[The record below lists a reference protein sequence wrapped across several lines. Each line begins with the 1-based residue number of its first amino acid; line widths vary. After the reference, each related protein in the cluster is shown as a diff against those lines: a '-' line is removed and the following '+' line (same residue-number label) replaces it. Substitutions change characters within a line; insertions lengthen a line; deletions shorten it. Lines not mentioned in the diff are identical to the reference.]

1 MADRSGSTGSLP
13 GRSGR
18 RDAGTVLFVCR
29 HGAAKSVLAAADFR
43 TLAAERGL
51 AIEAVAAGLEPDAQ
65 MASVLIEA
73 LPSYDLRQDR
83 PRAVT
88 AADLAS
94 ASRVITFNLAPDE
107 LLVSS
112 SSVERWDD
120 VPPVSENLSAAR
132 DAIRRH
138 LDRLIEDYSSPDPL

>member
-1 MADRSGSTGSLP
+1 M
-13 GRSGR
+13 
-18 RDAGTVLFVCR
+18 
-29 HGAAKSVLAAADFR
+29 AAADFR